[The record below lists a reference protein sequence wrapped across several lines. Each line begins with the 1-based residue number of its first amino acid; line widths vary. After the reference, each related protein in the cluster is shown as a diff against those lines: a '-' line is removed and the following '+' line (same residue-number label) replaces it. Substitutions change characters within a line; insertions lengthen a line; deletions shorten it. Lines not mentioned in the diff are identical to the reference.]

1 MGAGAKTN
9 SLGIP
14 EGSGVDIGALQAQLA
29 DIRKAAGMAQAPTAD
44 DRAAKAG
51 DLLDGDDFTF
61 GQEG

>member
-1 MGAGAKTN
+1 MT
-9 SLGIP
+9 
-14 EGSGVDIGALQAQLA
+14 
-29 DIRKAAGMAQAPTAD
+29 QAPTAD